1 MRSGASVTALVPA
14 LRRGLA
20 AFDGELGLKE
30 VRTMREVVG
39 LSTQSQRTVAGLVNF
54 FTATALGLVAVGLY
68 GTLSYSVQQRTREI
82 GVRVAIG
89 AAKRDILG
97 LVASQGGR
105 WIGMGLLGGILASVG
120 LASVLK
126 SLVYRMEGLTAPPF
140 LLATAAV
147 TVAGAIACWVPA
159 RRAAMVD
166 PLEALRAD

>member
-54 FTATALGLVAVGLY
+54 FTLTALGLVAVGLY

-82 GVRVAIG
+82 GLRIAIG

-97 LVASQGGR
+97 LVIGQGGR
-105 WIGMGLLGGILASVG
+105 WIGIGLALGLIGSVALAS
-120 LASVLK
+120 ALK
-126 SLVYRMEGLTAPPF
+126 SLVYQMEGLTAPPL
-140 LLATAAV
+140 LLATAALGI
-147 TVAGAIACWVPA
+147 AGLMACWMPA
-159 RRAAMVD
+159 SRAARLD
-166 PLEALRAD
+166 PLDALRAD